1 MYSHN
6 YDDYEDFYG
15 VDSCDDLYDDYEY
28 DEESEED
35 WESCYEDMSRE
46 INDR

>member
-1 MYSHN
+1 MSN

-28 DEESEED
+28 DED

-46 INDR
+46 ISDR